1 MRERWSEDL
10 HGVMNLAAAAAQVRR
25 QQAVGPGHV
34 LLVLLDG
41 PDDRALA
48 VLRLLGVPLED
59 VRDKLLSALPAV
71 AGEPH
76 ADELPP
82 PDPALRR
89 VQELMLR
96 EALALGDTRLHTG
109 HLLLSLV
116 REPEH
121 LAGALLLG
129 QGVDHDVAV
138 RLVQEM
144 YQHSATTPRTSEGVQ
159 ARLLTRLDQMSRE
172 LAELRHHLPQPI
184 PRHGNSDR
192 QVAYIVQSQDNDVLL
207 VIAQVA
213 ATDASSRVL
222 HLPDQQR
229 AVDAVLEDLRA
240 HPPRSAV
247 CLIDGQ
253 VRTVEDLQ
261 DDPRRASSSQAS

>member
-10 HGVMNLAAAAAQVRR
+10 HRVMTLAAAAAHVRR
-25 QQAVGPGHV
+25 QPAVGTGHV
-34 LLVLLDG
+34 LLALLDG

-59 VRDKLLSALPAV
+59 ARDRLLSALPAV
-71 AGEPH
+71 TVEAH
-76 ADELPP
+76 AEVLPP

-109 HLLLSLV
+109 HLLLSLL

-129 QGVDHDVAV
+129 HGVDHHAAM
-138 RLVQEM
+138 RLVQEL
-144 YQHSATTPRTSEGVQ
+144 YQRSATTPRTSEGVPV
-159 ARLLTRLDQMSRE
+159 RLLTRLDEMSRE
-172 LAELRHHLPQPI
+172 LAELRRHLPQPS
-184 PRHGNSDR
+184 RQHENSDR
-192 QVAYIVQSQDNDVLL
+192 QVAYIVQSQGNDVLL
-207 VIAQVA
+207 IIAQVA
-213 ATDASSRVL
+213 GGEASNRVL
-222 HLPDQQR
+222 HLSKRER
-229 AVDAVLEDLRA
+229 ALDAVLEDVRA

-253 VRTVEDLQ
+253 IHSMEELQ
-261 DDPRRASSSQAS
+261 EHRQGRSTSRAG

>member
-10 HGVMNLAAAAAQVRR
+10 HRVMTLAATAAQVRR
-25 QQAVGPGHV
+25 QHAVGTGHV
-34 LLVLLDG
+34 LLALLDG

-48 VLRLLGVPLED
+48 VLRLLGVPLD
-59 VRDKLLSALPAV
+59 DLRDRLLSALPAV
-71 AGEPH
+71 TVAAR

-109 HLLLSLV
+109 HLLLTLV

-129 QGVDHDVAV
+129 HGVDRDAV
-138 RLVQEM
+138 VSLVQEM
-144 YQHSATTPRTSEGVQ
+144 FRRSATTPSTSEGVQ
-159 ARLLTRLDQMSRE
+159 ARLLARLDQMSRE
-172 LAELRHHLPQPI
+172 LGELRRHLLQPSSGSVV
-184 PRHGNSDR
+184 PDR
-192 QVAYIVQSQDNDVLL
+192 QVAYIMQAQENDVLL
-207 VIAQVA
+207 IIAQVA
-213 ATDASSRVL
+213 GADASSRVL
-222 HLPDQQR
+222 HLSDRER
-229 AVDAVLEDLRA
+229 AVDAVLGDVGA
-240 HPPRSAV
+240 DPPSSAV

-253 VRTVEDLQ
+253 VRTVEEVQ
-261 DDPRRASSSQAS
+261 EERQGGSTSRAG